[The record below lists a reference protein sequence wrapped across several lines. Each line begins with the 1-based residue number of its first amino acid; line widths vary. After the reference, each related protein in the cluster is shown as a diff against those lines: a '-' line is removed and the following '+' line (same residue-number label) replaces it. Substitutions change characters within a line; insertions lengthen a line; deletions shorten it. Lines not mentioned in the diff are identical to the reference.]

1 MRPVFSPLS
10 SLVILILFLLAG
22 LFLGNFFA
30 FVVVYPFLGSLEA
43 IEALTKDPFAIE
55 KSRLP
60 LLLMQGATAFTLFL
74 FVPYAFLHW
83 EKRQGADSERWAF
96 LAGGA
101 RLNGSAAK
109 LPVQLGITFLLTFLV
124 MPLNSLI
131 AEWNQSFPLPEALAA
146 MEAKAAA
153 LTEMIVSF
161 ETPVELLL
169 GVLIIGLI
177 PGLGEEYLFR
187 GIVQNKVRQIQPNIH
202 LAIWVTAFIFSA
214 VHFQF
219 GGLLPRMLLGAL
231 FGYLYVWSG
240 HLAVPVFAHFVNNTF
255 SFILMGLHFKGEL
268 AFDIEAVGQ
277 ESPLGGVVLSSA
289 FAGFLLWYFH
299 RISTPTT
306 VKDAHAS

>member
-1 MRPVFSPLS
+1 MRPAPSPLS
-10 SLVILILFLLAG
+10 SLVILVLFLLAG

-30 FVVVYPFLGSLEA
+30 FVVAYPFLGSLEA
-43 IEALTKDPFAIE
+43 IEALTKDPFAVE
-55 KSRLP
+55 DARLP

-74 FVPYAFLHW
+74 FVPYAFQRW
-83 EKRQGADSERWAF
+83 EKMQGADPKRWAF
-96 LAGGA
+96 LHGGTRLSGSSA
-101 RLNGSAAK
+101 RL
-109 LPVQLGITFLLTFLV
+109 PMQLGLTFLLTFLV
-124 MPLNSLI
+124 MPLNSLF
-131 AEWNQSFPLPEALAA
+131 AEWNQSFPLPEALVE

-153 LTEMIVSF
+153 LTKMIVSF

-187 GIVQNKVRQIQPNIH
+187 GILQNKMRQIQPNTH
-202 LAIWVTAFIFSA
+202 LAIWITAFIFSA
-214 VHFQF
+214 IHFQF

-255 SFILMGLHFKGEL
+255 SFILMGLHFKGDL

-277 ESPLGGVVLSSA
+277 ESPLPGVVISSA
-289 FAGFLLWYFH
+289 LAGLLLWYFY
-299 RISTPTT
+299 RFSTPTT
-306 VKDAHAS
+306 VQDAHAS